1 LYEGRPV
8 IDWLTSVLFNDQCG
22 PAAVNW
28 WGWLLLGGFFG
39 GGGLL
44 LGALLTSPG
53 LFGDWH

>member
-1 LYEGRPV
+1 MIE
-8 IDWLTSVLFNDQCG
+8 WLTSVLFNEQCG

-44 LGALLTSPG
+44 LGAVLTSPG